1 VLPASAT
8 VASAVTTGEPWI
20 LVVGSEADLRPR
32 GWVSAERLAGL
43 DGGTRLADVA
53 TDSFGHTFTVGD
65 DSLRAALDAAV
76 LSPAGVAVGVDE
88 HGRVVGVATFDQLRS
103 AVQAAQAAQDAVDA
117 KDVLDEQVAR
127 QGQSPGA
134 TR

>member
-1 VLPASAT
+1 VGA
-8 VASAVTTGEPWI
+8 AVKTAEPWI

-43 DGGTRLADVA
+43 DDEKRLADVA

-76 LSPAGVAVGVDE
+76 LSPAGVAIGVDDN
-88 HGRVVGVATFDQLRS
+88 GRVVGVATFDQLRA

-117 KDVLDEQVAR
+117 QDLLEAR
-127 QGQSPGA
+127 AAQQGQRPGA